1 MAHEKTATELTV
13 DLTIAWLKRV
23 EGTAD
28 GREPREVIQAMDEF
42 FEAVSRYRRTEH
54 RGPERAAVV
63 PSQPE
68 PAGIAP

>member
-1 MAHEKTATELTV
+1 MGHEKSATELTV
-13 DLTIAWLKRV
+13 ELTIAWLKRV

-54 RGPERAAVV
+54 RGPEGAEVV
-63 PSQPE
+63 RPEPE